1 MLLSRQHFTI
11 SHLRLF
17 VKGFD
22 GLFMAKNG
30 DFSGNIFWLS
40 VGWGCMDIKL
50 GVRSKGKLIGHEGV
64 FALFERVFNND
75 RLSHAYLI
83 TGPRE
88 VGKANFALRLAQMVL
103 GERGVL
109 EVHPDFAWIERG
121 DDPKTGKARAIIAL
135 DQIRDVRGKLSR
147 KPMLGGWQ
155 SAIIKDA
162 HLMNSAAAN
171 ALLKTLEEPQPRT
184 LILLTAHDTESV
196 MPTVRSRCQ
205 EIRLNRVS
213 RTEIEQALVER
224 GVLKAQAGLL
234 SRLADGC
241 PQRAVRLAENSDEL
255 DCLKEMRDSV
265 LAMVGSNYAARWKT
279 VEDLLPKKHVFQEAG
294 ARAQEF
300 LDVTAELLRDA
311 LLIRNGQE
319 DRIIHVDV
327 IDGLRKLA
335 NTEHELAYVL
345 EDLYRARQLVRE
357 NVNPRNVLQHFVL
370 SL

>member
-1 MLLSRQHFTI
+1 MNEVRKCES
-11 SHLRLF
+11 
-17 VKGFD
+17 
-22 GLFMAKNG
+22 AK
-30 DFSGNIFWLS
+30 
-40 VGWGCMDIKL
+40 
-50 GVRSKGKLIGHEGV
+50 VRKNLIGHGAV
-64 FALFERVFNND
+64 FALFERAFQND

-83 TGPRE
+83 TGPQE
-88 VGKANFALRLAQMVL
+88 VGKAEFALKLAQMVL
-103 GERGVL
+103 GEGRAL
-109 EVHPDFAWIERG
+109 EAHPDYLWVERG

-135 DQIRDVRGKLSR
+135 DQIHDVRGKLSR
-147 KPMLGGWQ
+147 KSMLGGWQ

-171 ALLKTLEEPQPRT
+171 ALLKTLEEPQPQT
-184 LILLTAHDTESV
+184 LILLTAHDAESV

-205 EIRLNRVS
+205 EIRLNRVT
-213 RTEIEQALVER
+213 RTEIEQALAER

-241 PQRAVRLAENSDEL
+241 PQRAVRLAENAGEL
-255 DCLKEMRDSV
+255 ERLRELRDSA
-265 LAMVGSNYAARWKT
+265 LAMVGSDYAARWKT
-279 VEDLLPKKHVFQEAG
+279 VEDLLPKKHAFQEAG

-300 LDVTAELLRDA
+300 LDVIAELLRDA

-345 EDLYRARQLVRE
+345 EDLYRARRLVRE
-357 NVNPRNVLQHFVL
+357 NVNPRNALQHFVL
-370 SL
+370 GL